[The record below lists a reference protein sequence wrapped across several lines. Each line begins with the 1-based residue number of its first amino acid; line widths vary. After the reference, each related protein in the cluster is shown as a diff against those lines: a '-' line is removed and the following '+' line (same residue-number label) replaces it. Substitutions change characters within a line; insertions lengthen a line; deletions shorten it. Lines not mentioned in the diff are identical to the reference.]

1 MSTAK
6 VPHPS
11 VQTRGP
17 FARPQHEEKPPI
29 VSSKPREPLK
39 SVNNEDDV
47 WAKVREARD
56 EVEADKFRERKLVE
70 RCWDVWIQGFEWV
83 QVSTLSLRET

>member
-1 MSTAK
+1 M
-6 VPHPS
+6 
-11 VQTRGP
+11 
-17 FARPQHEEKPPI
+17 I
-29 VSSKPREPLK
+29 
-39 SVNNEDDV
+39 NDDDV

-83 QVSTLSLRET
+83 QVRTVGLREM